1 MRGGVRCVRVLGRG
15 GVKCV
20 RVLERGVRCVRG

>member
-20 RVLERGVRCVRG
+20 RVLERGVRGVRG

>member
-1 MRGGVRCVRVLGRG
+1 MRGGVRYVRVLGRG
-15 GVKCV
+15 GVRCV